1 MRVDVHGYARLPL
14 HTYIVLSEMSRFM
27 SDIDECSFVPAQ
39 KHKIS
44 ATCFITRNLLF

>member
-1 MRVDVHGYARLPL
+1 MNEVRVDVDGYARLPL

-39 KHKIS
+39 NTKLALH
-44 ATCFITRNLLF
+44 AL